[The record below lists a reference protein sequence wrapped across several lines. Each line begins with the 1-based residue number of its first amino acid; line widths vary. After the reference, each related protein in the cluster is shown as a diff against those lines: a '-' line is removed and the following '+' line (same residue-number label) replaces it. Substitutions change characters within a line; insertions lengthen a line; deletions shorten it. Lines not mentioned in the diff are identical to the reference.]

1 LRYQRN
7 LPVLSVAVPTESVE
21 YESAPQREE
30 PLGLSL
36 QQIYAMVWAHRRL
49 TLIIMLAV
57 VLPTALAVKFLL
69 HKTYTATATLMVNT
83 EITNPLAG
91 RDTNDALLANYMST
105 RVQLMKSSEV
115 LMPVIQKLKLTQDKD
130 YLAGFN
136 GEPNALPDY
145 VKDGLA
151 DNLVIEQ
158 GALGSQLLNVTA
170 SARDPVKA
178 AQIANTVSEIYADQ
192 ELRRQSG
199 PATERAMRYSQELAE
214 LKAKVSAAQE
224 QVTAFRQRTGVTTD
238 FTAQN
243 SNQNDVEA
251 ALLATME
258 QRYQDTQSQRR
269 AAEVKAVA
277 DQSVNNGY
285 MSSGTVNTLK
295 ANLASL
301 ESQLAQLS
309 TTLGPQHPKVIELK
323 SQIAATRKSL
333 AIEMQSYASSANSD
347 LSSLRQLEAKLK
359 GAVEEQRQKV
369 LNMRRLQDEGAKY
382 VVELESA
389 QSVYKRALD
398 GYDEIM
404 FAAGGHTTNVTFV
417 SRAVPP
423 LKAAKPN
430 KVAIF
435 LMSIVGGLGL
445 GLVLPTLYE
454 LFFQRRVRCADDLER
469 AFAIPVLVELS
480 EIPSLSGAV

>member
-1 LRYQRN
+1 M
-7 LPVLSVAVPTESVE
+7 AVPTESVE

-277 DQSVNNGY
+277 D
-285 MSSGTVNTLK
+285 
-295 ANLASL
+295 
-301 ESQLAQLS
+301 
-309 TTLGPQHPKVIELK
+309 I
-323 SQIAATRKSL
+323 
-333 AIEMQSYASSANSD
+333 
-347 LSSLRQLEAKLK
+347 
-359 GAVEEQRQKV
+359 
-369 LNMRRLQDEGAKY
+369 
-382 VVELESA
+382 
-389 QSVYKRALD
+389 
-398 GYDEIM
+398 
-404 FAAGGHTTNVTFV
+404 GG
-417 SRAVPP
+417 R
-423 LKAAKPN
+423 
-430 KVAIF
+430 
-435 LMSIVGGLGL
+435 
-445 GLVLPTLYE
+445 
-454 LFFQRRVRCADDLER
+454 
-469 AFAIPVLVELS
+469 
-480 EIPSLSGAV
+480 